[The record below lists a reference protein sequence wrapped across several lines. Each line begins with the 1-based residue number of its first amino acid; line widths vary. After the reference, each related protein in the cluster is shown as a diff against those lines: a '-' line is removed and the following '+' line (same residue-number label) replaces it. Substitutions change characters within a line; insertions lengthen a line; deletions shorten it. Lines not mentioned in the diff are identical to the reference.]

1 MPKKPPILSFKM
13 RKAIFPTFRG
23 AGFSE
28 KEMQRPVIA
37 IANSWTEVLVGHV
50 HLNKVAE
57 AVKAGVREGGGTPME
72 FNTIALCDGVSEGS
86 FGMRYPLPSRELI
99 ADSIEAMIEGHA
111 DLFDGIV
118 YICTCDKI
126 VPAMLMAAARINRP
140 AIFVTGGQM
149 RPGHYN
155 NEDIVVFD
163 LAKLY
168 RQFSSG
174 ELKPNEFF
182 GKVSSACPGPG
193 ACNVLGTATTMACMT
208 EALGMSLPGCA
219 THIAGEPKELQIA
232 KESGLQI
239 MKLVKKALKPSTI
252 MTKDAFENAIR
263 VDMAIGGSTNTTLHL
278 PAIANELNIDL
289 DLKDFDMLSRDT
301 PNLCRIKP
309 NGPLNFT
316 ELEKAGGVA
325 AVEKRLEPLLHLDAV
340 TVSGSTLGDNIRDV
354 LVQDDEVIRPL
365 ENPYMVQGGI
375 AVLHGNLAPN
385 GAVVKMSAV
394 HPDMLI
400 HQGPARIFESEE
412 NCINAFDS
420 NQINPGDVVVIRY
433 EGPKG
438 GPGMRE
444 MLMVTMRISETAFN
458 NSVALVTDGRFS
470 GGTAGL
476 CIGHVSPEA
485 MEGGPIAVIK
495 EGDLIKIDVPKRELN
510 IELDNDE
517 IARRK
522 QVWVQPEPKVKR
534 GLLALY
540 AKTTSSAN
548 KGAIRELKKV

>member
-1 MPKKPPILSFKM
+1 
-13 RKAIFPTFRG
+13 
-23 AGFSE
+23 
-28 KEMQRPVIA
+28 MQRPVIA
-37 IANSWTEVLVGHV
+37 IANSWTDVVVGHA

-57 AVKAGVREGGGTPME
+57 AVKTGVREGGGTPME
-72 FNTIALCDGVSEGS
+72 FSTIALCDGVSEGS

-99 ADSIEAMIEGHA
+99 ADSIEAMIEGHS

-126 VPAMLMAAARINRP
+126 VPAMLMAAARVNRP

-149 RPGHYN
+149 RPGQYQG
-155 NEDIVVFD
+155 EELVIFD
-163 LAKLY
+163 LAKIY
-168 RQFSSG
+168 TQFLSG
-174 ELKPNEFF
+174 QMKPNEFF
-182 GKVSSACPGPG
+182 GRVGSVCPGPG

-208 EALGMSLPGCA
+208 EALGMSLPGTAC
-219 THIAGEPKELQIA
+219 HIAGESLEMQIA
-232 KESGLQI
+232 KEAGLQI
-239 MKLVKKALKPSTI
+239 MKLVKKGIKPSEI
-252 MTKDAFENAIR
+252 LTKKAFENAIR

-278 PAIANELNIDL
+278 PAIANEVKINL
-289 DLKDFDMLSRDT
+289 DLADFDRLSRET

-316 ELEKAGGVA
+316 ELERAGGVP
-325 AVEKRLEPLLHLDAV
+325 AVMKRLEPLLHLDAI
-340 TVSGSTLGDNIRDV
+340 TVSGNMVGENIRDIV
-354 LVQDDEVIRPL
+354 IGDDDIIRPL
-365 ENPYMVQGGI
+365 DNPYMEQGGI
-375 AVLHGNLAPN
+375 AILYGNLAPN
-385 GAVVKMSAV
+385 GSVVKMSAI

-400 HQGPARIFESEE
+400 HEGPARIFESEE
-412 NCINAFDS
+412 DCISAFDN

-444 MLMVTMRISETAFN
+444 MLMVTIRISETEFN
-458 NSVALVTDGRFS
+458 KSVALVTDGRFS
-470 GGTAGL
+470 GGSAGL

-485 MEGGPIAVIK
+485 IEGGPIALIK
-495 EGDLIKIDVPKRELN
+495 EGDIIKIDVLKRELN
-510 IELDNDE
+510 IDLDDE
-517 IARRK
+517 AIARRK

-548 KGAIRELKKV
+548 KGAIREL